1 MIKFNLK
8 VQLLLV
14 ASIMLLLPWAG
25 CKSIS
30 ILEAS
35 LRETQSQLLSVKM
48 EAAAQ
53 QLKAQLLK
61 YDNTDNPQGSYYAP
75 VTDSRILLDGF
86 DSIESGWRS
95 IRAPWF
101 QLSNRS
107 DNQLSPPGP
116 SAVQNQVKFKLA
128 ANNHWLYVFIQASDV
143 KPHYFNPTQPDG
155 LFDQLMIRAV
165 NTNGQ
170 VTAWQIKPQAAGDVE
185 ALTLYSGTQ
194 VIKRR
199 DAGFWRFQHDDYY
212 IELALPITSANQ
224 AIGFD
229 LSLVS
234 GDQLQHYKS
243 RFSTDFERPLIV
255 RQPDLNEQLQHY
267 LETGLKLY
275 LLDPQYWLIG
285 HSRSAKS
292 IDTAEQSWLMT
303 ALYNKV
309 ISSDNLPAWQVPV
322 HNGRW
327 SQTSQLESTLWYS
340 DSPTNKQ
347 LLTIPITVG
356 NNMYHLVAVQDSVKS
371 LLVASHAFNQ
381 LLLIIFGVIT
391 IIILA
396 LLSFASL
403 LSWRIVKLK
412 RLYTGAIDDDGRILT
427 VPPASQS
434 FDELGELSRC
444 FHDLT
449 SKQQQYTDYLAT
461 VADKLSHELKTPVAV
476 IRTSLENL
484 EQIKQSTESQ
494 KYLVRAMQGTNRLSK
509 TLISLNEATKLEQSF
524 QFAQW
529 ETVPF
534 DEMLAEVI
542 DTYHYVY
549 PKNQFMFN
557 SGQEE
562 HYKLRIAPELIVQ
575 LMDKIVSNAV
585 DFSPVDQPIVFKLQK
600 THNSITL
607 SIINRGPK
615 LTTANPEELFSSMVS
630 KRKSKST
637 EPHLGLGLHI
647 VKLITVFHAGTVT
660 AQNLSDADGVEFKLS
675 LPLDNTE

>member
-8 VQLLLV
+8 AQLLLV
-14 ASIMLLLPWAG
+14 ACIMLLLPWAG
-25 CKSIS
+25 CQSIS

-53 QLKAQLLK
+53 QLQDQLLK
-61 YDNTDNPQGSYYAP
+61 YDNNDSPQGSYYAP
-75 VTDSRILLDGF
+75 LTDSRILLDGF
-86 DSIESGWRS
+86 DGIESEWRS
-95 IRAPWF
+95 IKAPWF
-101 QLSNRS
+101 RLSAYES
-107 DNQLSPPGP
+107 TADL
-116 SAVQNQVKFKLA
+116 NQVKFKLA
-128 ANNHWLYVFIQASDV
+128 ANNHWLYVFIEASDV
-143 KPHYFNPTQPDG
+143 IPHYFNPTETDDV
-155 LFDQLMIRAV
+155 FDQLLIRAT
-165 NTNGQ
+165 NNNGQ
-170 VTAWQIKPQAAGDVE
+170 VTTWQIKPQAAGNVE
-185 ALTLYSGTQ
+185 ALTLYSGEQ
-194 VIKRR
+194 VIGRR
-199 DAGFWRFQHDDYY
+199 DAGFWRFQNDHYY
-212 IELALPITSANQ
+212 IELALPIASANQ

-234 GDQLQHYKS
+234 AGQVQHYKS
-243 RFSTDFERPLIV
+243 RFTTDFERPLVI
-255 RQPDLNEQLQHY
+255 RQSGLNNQLHHF

-275 LLDPQYWLIG
+275 LLDPQYWILG
-285 HSRSAKS
+285 HSRSPNT
-292 IDTAEQSWLMT
+292 IETEEQSWLIT

-309 ISSDNLPAWQVPV
+309 ISSDNLPIWQQPV

-327 SQTSQLESTLWYS
+327 SQPMQLESAMWYS

-347 LLTIPITVG
+347 LLAIPITVG
-356 NNMYHLVAVQDSVKS
+356 NNRYHLVAVQDSVKS

-412 RLYTGAIDDDGRILT
+412 QCYAEAIDEDGRILT

-434 FDELGELSRC
+434 YDELGELSRC

-484 EQIKQSTESQ
+484 EQIKQSSESQ

-509 TLISLNEATKLEQSF
+509 TLVSLSEATKLEQSF

-542 DTYHYVY
+542 DAYHYVY
-549 PKNQFMFN
+549 PENQFVF
-557 SGQEE
+557 SAVQEE
-562 HYKLRIAPELIVQ
+562 HYTLRIAPELIVQ

-585 DFSPVDQPIVFKLQK
+585 DYSPVDQPIIFNLQK
-600 THNSITL
+600 THNSINL
-607 SIINRGPK
+607 SIINHGPK
-615 LTTANPEELFSSMVS
+615 LTTANPEELFGSMVS

-647 VKLITVFHAGTVT
+647 VKLITVFHAGAIT
-660 AQNLSDADGVEFKLS
+660 AQNLNDTEGVEFKLS
-675 LPLDNTE
+675 LPLNNTE